1 MGQPTVG
8 FVCDEDD
15 DLGLNVGAEI
25 HLNFDQI
32 SSQID
37 LRNFDVILITD
48 FFFLEIV
55 SGLLL
60 CIIEYWAPIGDFNW
74 SES

>member
-48 FFFLEIV
+48 FFFFGNCVRSPIMYYR
-55 SGLLL
+55 LLSS
-60 CIIEYWAPIGDFNW
+60 YWRF
-74 SES
+74 

>member
-60 CIIEYWAPIGDFNW
+60 CIIEY
-74 SES
+74 

>member
-1 MGQPTVG
+1 MAQPTVG

-37 LRNFDVILITD
+37 PRNFDVIFIS
-48 FFFLEIV
+48 EIV
-55 SGLLL
+55 SGLQL
-60 CIIEYWAPIGDFNW
+60 CIIE
-74 SES
+74 

>member
-1 MGQPTVG
+1 MAQPTVG

-15 DLGLNVGAEI
+15 GLGLNVGAEI

-37 LRNFDVILITD
+37 PRNFDVISI
-48 FFFLEIV
+48 FFLEIV
-55 SGLLL
+55 SGLPL
-60 CIIEYWAPIGDFNW
+60 CIIE
-74 SES
+74 

>member
-37 LRNFDVILITD
+37 PRNFEVILIS
-48 FFFLEIV
+48 EIV
-55 SGLLL
+55 FFWKL
-60 CIIEYWAPIGDFNW
+60 CQVSYYVL
-74 SES
+74 

>member
-1 MGQPTVG
+1 MTLGIFLCNLIFMAMLVDLVVLAYMAQPTVG

-15 DLGLNVGAEI
+15 GLGLNVWSRI

-37 LRNFDVILITD
+37 LRNFDVIL
-48 FFFLEIV
+48 LSEIV
-55 SGLLL
+55 
-60 CIIEYWAPIGDFNW
+60 FF
-74 SES
+74 